1 MVSNFL
7 LLLSLSLL
15 SLLFFID
22 VSQSYNLKTH
32 PLESRILYVYGFKNI
47 HAINKENKE
56 VLQTLFKKH
65 PLMIFKGLDQVSP
78 KEFLNFVKQ
87 FDPDRDEAALE
98 KPEEKHTQMLQPFDQ
113 FPDCNHVAPRGNVEL
128 RDFYNIKEI
137 KITPYDAFVNNYVWH
152 TDILGHDYKMPNVI
166 TGFYIIEQPQIGGD
180 TDFISGETIYEH
192 LSPEEQVASKNILME
207 INRRKF
213 VTNTLKIDYA
223 GICRSEEYVEGV
235 EGGNQ
240 LPLVTAPDD
249 PTENFRVLLQPTFF
263 EKVVGWSVKESR
275 EWITKFMVEKV
286 LPHRVSVQWQKGDLA
301 VFNNRRFMHSSTPT
315 RFYTDNK
322 YSSKRL
328 LLQTFIPT
336 KRPLLGV
343 IPSEMGV
350 YATYNLKW
358 IPDQEKAIISAHN
371 CIKYGI
377 RVSMENNSTVSSKG
391 IYVMKTI

>member
-1 MVSNFL
+1 
-7 LLLSLSLL
+7 
-15 SLLFFID
+15 
-22 VSQSYNLKTH
+22 
-32 PLESRILYVYGFKNI
+32 
-47 HAINKENKE
+47 
-56 VLQTLFKKH
+56 
-65 PLMIFKGLDQVSP
+65 
-78 KEFLNFVKQ
+78 
-87 FDPDRDEAALE
+87 
-98 KPEEKHTQMLQPFDQ
+98 
-113 FPDCNHVAPRGNVEL
+113 
-128 RDFYNIKEI
+128 
-137 KITPYDAFVNNYVWH
+137 
-152 TDILGHDYKMPNVI
+152 
-166 TGFYIIEQPQIGGD
+166 
-180 TDFISGETIYEH
+180 
-192 LSPEEQVASKNILME
+192 ME

-223 GICRSEEYVEGV
+223 GICRSEEYVEGT

-249 PTENFRVLLQPTFF
+249 ATENFRVLLQPTFF

-286 LPHRVSVQWQKGDLA
+286 LPYRVSVQWQKGDLA

-350 YATYNLKW
+350 YAAYNLKW

-377 RVSMENNSTVSSKG
+377 RISMENNSTVSNKG